1 MNPEEAKKK
10 LSEELATI
18 TNELKGLAVYDE
30 STGDWQPKPAGPA
43 DDTDPNSAADESE
56 DSTERQAIVA
66 ELETRYRNVTRALE
80 KISVDS
86 YGICELCGKTIE
98 AKRLNVNPAARTC
111 IDDRD
116 REAELAV

>member
-56 DSTERQAIVA
+56 DSTERQA
-66 ELETRYRNVTRALE
+66 VTRALE